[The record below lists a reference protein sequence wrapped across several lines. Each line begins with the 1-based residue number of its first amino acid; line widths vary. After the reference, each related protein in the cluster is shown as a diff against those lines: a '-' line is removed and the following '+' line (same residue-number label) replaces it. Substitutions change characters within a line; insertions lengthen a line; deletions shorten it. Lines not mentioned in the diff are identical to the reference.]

1 MYVKEYYMLAL
12 SAIAVGVAITGF
24 TVFTRPYIGLLMILL
39 LSISF
44 VIHELS
50 HRMEARKLG
59 YIAFYR
65 INKIGL
71 LLTLA
76 SFFLPFKIITPGEV
90 AFYSIYKPPSIRD
103 IAVISLMGPLANI
116 LLAVMLKTTSIILMI
131 QGFNIY
137 TIDLIARIGSFN
149 GYIAFFNLIPVPPLD
164 GSKIIRYSLQL
175 WFILLIL
182 SAVLFII

>member
-1 MYVKEYYMLAL
+1 MLAL
-12 SAIAVGVAITGF
+12 SALAVGISITGF
-24 TVFTRPYIGLLMILL
+24 IIFTRPNMGLLMILL

-44 VIHELS
+44 VIHEIS

-65 INKIGL
+65 INKIGF

-76 SFFLPFKIITPGEV
+76 SFFLPFKIIAPGEV
-90 AFYSIYKPPSIRD
+90 AFYSMYKPPSIRD

-116 LLAVMLKTTSIILMI
+116 LLAIILKTTSVMLVI

-137 TIDLIARIGSFN
+137 IVDLMAKIGSFN

-164 GSKIIRYSLQL
+164 GSKIVRYSLTL

-182 SAVLFII
+182 STVLFII